1 LVGETPQRN
10 QSGAGERVGRRRAVT
25 PREIVGL
32 LTLENGAQY
41 DRRNR
46 ERKLGMDDFYRIK
59 RLPPYVFA
67 VVNDLKTKA
76 RARGEDIIDLG
87 MGNPDLPTPK
97 HIVAKLVEAAQNP
110 KNHRYSASRGITRL
124 RVAITRWYRE
134 RYGVMLDAETES
146 IVTIGAKEGLAH
158 LALAVLQPGDG
169 VLAPNPTYPIHSYS
183 VVIADGDLRSVPL
196 TPGDDFFTRLE
207 ETAKLAWPKAKM
219 LILSFPHNPT
229 TLCVDHAFFEKVVA
243 FAREHR
249 LMVVHDF
256 AYADF
261 AFDGYRPPSF
271 LSVPGAKEVGVE
283 IFSTSKSYNMAGW
296 RLAFVC
302 GNARMIH
309 ALARIKSYLDY
320 GAFQPIQIAGIVALE
335 GDQSAVTDIVEVH
348 RKRRDVLVNGLNKL
362 GWTVPMPRA
371 TMFVWAPIPEAFR
384 GIGSLEFAKLLIQEA
399 KVAVSPGIGFG
410 EYGEGY
416 VRFALVENEQRI
428 RQALRG
434 LKHLGH

>member
-1 LVGETPQRN
+1 
-10 QSGAGERVGRRRAVT
+10 
-25 PREIVGL
+25 
-32 LTLENGAQY
+32 
-41 DRRNR
+41 
-46 ERKLGMDDFYRIK
+46 MDEFYRIK

-67 VVNDLKTKA
+67 IVNDLKTKA

-87 MGNPDLPTPK
+87 MGNPDMPTPP

-124 RVAITRWYRE
+124 RVAMTKWYKD
-134 RYGVMLDAETES
+134 RYGVHLDADTEV
-146 IVTIGAKEGLAH
+146 IATIGAKEGMAH

-169 VLAPNPTYPIHSYS
+169 ALVPNPTYPIHAYS

-196 TPGDDFFTRLE
+196 TPDGDFFLRLE
-207 ETAKLAWPKAKM
+207 ETAKLAWPKAKL

-229 TLCVDHAFFEKVVA
+229 TLCVDRSFFEKVVA
-243 FAREHR
+243 FAQEHR

-261 AFDGYRPPSF
+261 TFDGYQPPSF
-271 LSVPGAKEVGVE
+271 LEVPGAKDVGVE
-283 IFSTSKSYNMAGW
+283 IFSTSKSYNMPGW
-296 RLAFVC
+296 RLGFVC
-302 GNARMIH
+302 GNSKMVH

-335 GDQSAVTDIVEVH
+335 GDPTVVRDIVEVH
-348 RKRRDVLVNGLNKL
+348 RKRRDVLVDGLNKL
-362 GWTVPMPRA
+362 GWSVEKPKG
-371 TMFVWAPIPEAFR
+371 TMFVWAPIPEDFR
-384 GIGSLEFAKLLIQEA
+384 AVGSLEFSKLLIQEA

-410 EYGEGY
+410 EYGEGF

-434 LKHLGH
+434 LKRLGR